1 MFKFLLCLVWVFP
14 IYGMEISPTSVITDT
29 LGKPITSEID
39 ELEADTTSL
48 KCKAVD
54 PQQCGTSEGYV
65 RRAALQCSYKRLAI
79 TKAKGESCFIR
90 AYNSDWAKKRYPDSI
105 VVDKELKPYSRV
117 AINHFATLGKEFRRI
132 VQKKEKESYPLAK
145 KIRHVL
151 LGNDDIFSPS
161 SAEVELKKKKES
173 EPRSK
178 HAESALTLLKT
189 YGAILASASLEEL
202 LKAYEGLG
210 IKTIKEGFEPS
221 VCRCEKDFREFA
233 STTSFGSKENF
244 LKCWEASKDWL
255 SLRAEKQEMWKDA
268 DKQKKNM
275 LIIVLLSEVSR
286 MKHVRPEI
294 VALAINLVK
303 QYGGGEDQ
311 EASLLSQAHDANL
324 FISKLEDRMTF
335 PRSLNSDGEDVR
347 DGKSQRVEVVVERGP
362 DVVASSGSTVPVVS
376 TGPIG
381 SANADGSQIVLE
393 KPKASDVKTLPAMDQ
408 RKINEALKK
417 IGKNWQEFLNTKID
431 YLDYKFG
438 NKSITE
444 EEKKLLLEY
453 HARGQLKIVRVESNR
468 EGVLR
473 AQKTELLKKDNVDK
487 INAAATYLLTLLST
501 EEE

>member
-1 MFKFLLCLVWVFP
+1 MFKFLLCLILVSP
-14 IYGMEISPTSVITDT
+14 IYGTEISPTSVIKDT
-29 LGKPITSEID
+29 LGSQITSDIEA
-39 ELEADTTSL
+39 LEADTTSL
-48 KCKAVD
+48 DCKEVD
-54 PQQCGTSEGYV
+54 PEQCATSEEYV
-65 RRAALQCSYKRLAI
+65 RKVALQCSYKRLAI
-79 TKAKGESCFIR
+79 TKTKGDSCFIK
-90 AYNSDWAKKRYPDSI
+90 AYNSEWAKKRYPGSI
-105 VVDKELKPYSRV
+105 VVDKELKPYPRV

-132 VQKKEKESYPLAK
+132 VQKKEKKSYPLAR
-145 KIRHVL
+145 KIKAVL
-151 LGNDDIFSPS
+151 LNNDDIFSPS
-161 SAEVELKKKKES
+161 IAEVELKKKKES
-173 EPRSK
+173 ESRPKYSVSSS
-178 HAESALTLLKT
+178 ELLKK
-189 YGAILASASLEEL
+189 YGAILTSASLEEL
-202 LKAYEGLG
+202 LNAYEGL
-210 IKTIKEGFEPS
+210 KLKKEESFDAS
-221 VCRCEKDFREFA
+221 VCATERGFREFS

-244 LKCWEASKDWL
+244 LKCWGAAKDWL
-255 SLRAEKQEMWKDA
+255 SLRAEKQGMWKGD
-268 DKQKKNM
+268 DNQKKNM
-275 LIIVLLSEVSR
+275 LIIILLSEVSR
-286 MKHVRPEI
+286 MKHVRAEI

-303 QYGGGEDQ
+303 QYGGGEPQ
-311 EASLLSQAHDANL
+311 EESLLREAHEANL
-324 FISKLEDRMTF
+324 LISKLEDKMTF
-335 PRSLNSDGEDVR
+335 PRSLDSDGEGVR

-408 RKINEALKK
+408 RKINEALEK